1 MQNDLNKQSWMLI
14 IAAVLGVGVS
24 LLAVALIPLA
34 VFLKPLNAAFGWG
47 RAEISLAITVM
58 GLAMAIAMPIAG
70 WIIDRY
76 GIVRPAIVSIL
87 GIAAGL
93 LFMPTA
99 ITQFGLMGLYAT
111 AGWIGAVGT
120 ASSAVIYVKVLS
132 AVFDKSRGLAL
143 GFAMAGMPL
152 GMAVAPLI
160 AVTLLQA
167 YGWQAGFYGLAALP
181 VVIGIPTVLYVGAHA
196 PAMTT
201 AAMAAAGGKPSSRD
215 TSEEYRI
222 GDAMKTRS
230 FATMFLVFL
239 VAAVALHGIQI
250 HLPALLSDR
259 GVPQHLSVAAL
270 SVMFV
275 VALIARVVCGFLFD
289 RFFAPWVGALCFLV
303 SAIGVAMLIL
313 PGAPSV
319 QVILAIVLFAVGTGA
334 ETDLLAFLVSRYYG
348 NRAFAQ
354 IYGWLFA
361 AFMIGSAIGPY
372 LVGLAFDQARDY
384 TTALAWSSAG
394 LLLSTVLLASLPR
407 FAKRGAT
414 AAAPATAPAE

>member
-1 MQNDLNKQSWMLI
+1 MQSDLNRQNWTLI

-76 GIVRPAIVSIL
+76 GIVRPAVVSIL
-87 GIAAGL
+87 AVAAGL
-93 LFMPTA
+93 SFMPTA
-99 ITQFGLMGLYAT
+99 IMNYGLAGLYVT
-111 AGWIGAVGT
+111 AAWIGAVGT

-132 AVFDKSRGLAL
+132 ARFDKSRGLAL

-152 GMAVAPLI
+152 GMAVAPLL

-167 YGWQAGFYGLAALP
+167 HGWQAGFYGLAVLP
-181 VVIGIPTVLYVGAHA
+181 VVIGIPMALFVGRHA
-196 PAMTT
+196 PTSSKVASDR
-201 AAMAAAGGKPSSRD
+201 ANNDFSMA
-215 TSEEYRI
+215 
-222 GDAMKTRS
+222 DAIKTRS
-230 FATMFLVFL
+230 FITMFVVFL
-239 VAAVALHGIQI
+239 IAAVALHGIQI

-259 GVPQHLSVAAL
+259 GVPQQLSVAAL

-275 VALIARVVCGFLFD
+275 VALIARIVCGFMFD

-303 SAIGVAMLIL
+303 SAIGVAMLIM
-313 PGAPSV
+313 PAAPPV
-319 QVILAIVLFAVGTGA
+319 QVIAAIVLFAVGTGA
-334 ETDLLAFLVSRYYG
+334 ETDLLAFLVSRYFG
-348 NRAFAQ
+348 TRAFAQ

-407 FAKRGAT
+407 FVKPEAIGIT
-414 AAAPATAPAE
+414 AAAE